1 MKQLDSYPTRG
12 RKAPRTD
19 DLCKVLFNNR
29 YRPGILMASDKLKY
43 HRARIGSGRR
53 IHCNEF
59 MGHDNLAPFIEIRD
73 LTVQFG
79 DVEALHNI
87 NLTIEEGES
96 VGILGRS
103 GSGKSVL
110 MHVLRGVESFPGISG
125 SVIFHIARCKKCRH
139 VEPPSH
145 VGEKCRCGGVLDAH
159 EADFTSQEINDP
171 LRRDIVRR
179 IAIMLQRTFA
189 LYGDERVIVNVMRAV
204 EETGESMSVHR
215 AADLL
220 DEVNMSHRLMHVARE
235 LSGGEKQRVVLARQL
250 AKSPMILLADEPTGT
265 LDPATAKVVHESIKR
280 AVNDFNMTL
289 IITSHWEDVMV
300 ELADRAILLDQGE
313 IKAEGKPKDVAA
325 QFLAM
330 AGELGKREEVIV
342 GPTIIKAGNLS
353 KRYISIDRGV
363 VKAVDN
369 VSLDVKEG
377 EIFGLVGV
385 SGGGK
390 TTLSK
395 MVSGI
400 ITPTGGSISVRVGDE
415 WVDMTVLGSSGRG
428 RATKYIGVLHQEYTL
443 YPSRSVLEN
452 LTEAIGLSLPF
463 ELAERKAIHT
473 LETVGFNEDQAETV
487 LSKMPDELSE
497 GERHRVAMAQV
508 LIKEPSIVILDE
520 PTGTMDAITKI
531 EVTKSILSAREELG
545 ETFVIVSHDMDF
557 VKNVCDRA
565 MLMRNGKAV
574 FAGLPQEVLAKI
586 TEEEEMEML
595 GS

>member
-1 MKQLDSYPTRG
+1 M
-12 RKAPRTD
+12 RKKINAEVSKLLPFFRDNSLTIVISRTHSK
-19 DLCKVLFNNR
+19 LRINLSSIM
-29 YRPGILMASDKLKY
+29 PGLVPNQPYITVNLWGMIY
-43 HRARIGSGRR
+43 
-53 IHCNEF
+53 
-59 MGHDNLAPFIEIRD
+59 LAPFIEIRD
-73 LTVQFG
+73 LTVRFG
-79 DVEALHNI
+79 DVVALRNI
-87 NLTIEEGES
+87 NLVIEEGES

-103 GSGKSVL
+103 GCGKSVL
-110 MHVLRGVESFPGISG
+110 MHVLRGVESFPGMSG
-125 SVIFHIARCKKCRH
+125 SVIFHVVRCEKCRH

-145 VGEKCRCGGVLDAH
+145 AGETCRCGGVLRPI
-159 EADFTSQEINDP
+159 EADFAALDINDP
-171 LRRDIVRR
+171 VRRDVVKR

-189 LYGDERVIVNVMRAV
+189 LYGDERVITNVMRAV
-204 EETGESMSVHR
+204 EEKGDTMSIHH

-220 DEVNMSHRLMHVARE
+220 DEVNLSHRLMHVARE

-250 AKSPMILLADEPTGT
+250 AKSPMVLLADEPTGT

-280 AVNDFNMTL
+280 AVKDFKMTL

-300 ELADRAILLDQGE
+300 ELTDRAILLDSGE
-313 IKAEGKPKDVAA
+313 IKAEGKPKDIAA

-330 AGELGKREEVIV
+330 AGTLGKREDVEI
-342 GPTIIKAGNLS
+342 GAPIIKANSLA

-369 VSLDVKEG
+369 VSLEVNEG

-400 ITPTGGSISVRVGDE
+400 ITPTGGSISVRVGDD
-415 WVDMTVLGSSGRG
+415 WVDMTVLGSNGRG
-428 RATKYIGVLHQEYTL
+428 RATKYIGILHQEYTL
-443 YPSRSVLEN
+443 YPSRSVIEN

-473 LETVGFNEDQAETV
+473 LETVGFTEEQAEAV
-487 LSKMPDELSE
+487 LVKMPDELSE

-508 LIKEPSIVILDE
+508 LIKEPRIVILDE

-531 EVTKSILSAREELG
+531 EVTRSILNARQELG

-557 VKNVCDRA
+557 VKNICDRA
-565 MLMRNGKAV
+565 LLMRNGQAI
-574 FAGLPQEVLAKI
+574 FSGLPSEVLARI
-586 TEEEEMEML
+586 TEEEEKELL

>member
-1 MKQLDSYPTRG
+1 
-12 RKAPRTD
+12 
-19 DLCKVLFNNR
+19 
-29 YRPGILMASDKLKY
+29 
-43 HRARIGSGRR
+43 
-53 IHCNEF
+53 
-59 MGHDNLAPFIEIRD
+59 MGHDSLAPFIEIRD
-73 LTVQFG
+73 LTVRFG
-79 DVEALHNI
+79 DVVALRNI
-87 NLTIEEGES
+87 NLVIEEGES

-110 MHVLRGVESFPGISG
+110 MHVLRGVESFPGMSG
-125 SVIFHIARCKKCRH
+125 SVIFHVARCMNCRR
-139 VEPPSH
+139 VEPPSRA
-145 VGEKCRCGGVLDAH
+145 GEKCKCGGVLDH
-159 EADFTSQEINDP
+159 IDADLVALDINDP
-171 LRRDIVRR
+171 LRRDIARR
-179 IAIMLQRTFA
+179 MAIMLQRTFA

-204 EETGESMSVHR
+204 EETGDTMSVQV

-220 DEVNMSHRLMHVARE
+220 DEVNLSHRLMHVARE

-250 AKSPMILLADEPTGT
+250 AKSPMVLLADEPTGT

-280 AVNDFNMTL
+280 AVHDFKMTL

-300 ELADRAILLDQGE
+300 ELTQRAILLDQGV

-330 AGELGKREEVIV
+330 AGELGLREEVAV
-342 GPTIIKAGNLS
+342 GAPIIKANGLS

-369 VSLDVKEG
+369 ASLEINEG
-377 EIFGLVGV
+377 EIFGLVGI

-395 MVSGI
+395 MLSGI
-400 ITPTGGSISVRVGDE
+400 ITPTGGSISVRVGDD
-415 WVDMTVLGSSGRG
+415 WVDMTVLGPNGRG
-428 RATKYIGVLHQEYTL
+428 RATKYIGILHQEYTL
-443 YPSRSVLEN
+443 YPSRSVIEN
-452 LTEAIGLSLPF
+452 MTEAIGLSLPF

-473 LETVGFNEDQAETV
+473 LETVGFGEDQAVAV
-487 LSKMPDELSE
+487 LEKMPDELSE

-508 LIKEPSIVILDE
+508 LIKEPRIVVLDE

-531 EVTKSILSAREELG
+531 EVTKSILNAREELG

-565 MLMRNGKAV
+565 MLMRNGKAI
-574 FAGLPQEVLAKI
+574 FTGLPDEVMAKI
-586 TEEEEMEML
+586 TEDEVKEML

>member
-1 MKQLDSYPTRG
+1 MAFMSRSDIPILVSFKYNVSYRNNCFKPNKRRS
-12 RKAPRTD
+12 RKIRFRIR
-19 DLCKVLFNNR
+19 FNRR
-29 YRPGILMASDKLKY
+29 Y
-43 HRARIGSGRR
+43 
-53 IHCNEF
+53 C
-59 MGHDNLAPFIEIRD
+59 NLAPFIEVRD

-79 DVEALHNI
+79 DVIALNKI

-110 MHVLRGVESFPGISG
+110 MHVLRGTETYPGVTG
-125 SVIFHIARCKKCRH
+125 SVIYHVARCRACGH
-139 VEPPSH
+139 VELPS
-145 VGEKCRCGGVLDAH
+145 GIGMKCRCGDLLEPFD
-159 EADFTSQEINDP
+159 ADFAALDVNDP
-171 LRRDIVRR
+171 LRRDVARR

-189 LYGDERVIVNVMRAV
+189 LYGDERVIINVMRAV
-204 EETGESMSVHR
+204 EESGDTMSVQR

-220 DEVNMSHRLMHVARE
+220 EEVNLSHRMMHVARE

-265 LDPATAKVVHESIKR
+265 LDPATAKLVHESIRR
-280 AVNDFNMTL
+280 AVKDFNMTL

-300 ELADRAILLDQGE
+300 DLADKAVLMDQGQ
-313 IKAEGKPKDVAA
+313 IKSIGVPRDVVA
-325 QFLAM
+325 QFIAM
-330 AGELGKREEVIV
+330 AGELGSREAIEVGEPIV
-342 GPTIIKAGNLS
+342 KVSNVS

-369 VSLDVKEG
+369 ANFEVNEG

-395 MVSGI
+395 IISGI
-400 ITPTGGSISVRVGDE
+400 ITPTSGNVYVRVGDD
-415 WVDMTVLGSSGRG
+415 WVDMSVLGPEGRG

-452 LTEAIGLSLPF
+452 LTESIGLALPF

-473 LETVGFNEDQAETV
+473 LTTVGFADDQAEGV
-487 LSKMPDELSE
+487 LDKMPDELSE

-520 PTGTMDAITKI
+520 PTGTMDSITKI
-531 EVTKSILSAREELG
+531 EVSKSILNARQELG

-557 VKNVCDRA
+557 VSNVCDRV
-565 MLMRNGKAV
+565 MLMRDGKPV
-574 FAGLPQEVLAKI
+574 HEGEPGEVITRI
-586 TEEEEMEML
+586 TEEEEMEMI
-595 GS
+595 SS

>member
-1 MKQLDSYPTRG
+1 M
-12 RKAPRTD
+12 
-19 DLCKVLFNNR
+19 
-29 YRPGILMASDKLKY
+29 I
-43 HRARIGSGRR
+43 
-53 IHCNEF
+53 
-59 MGHDNLAPFIEIRD
+59 NLAPFIEIKD
-73 LTVQFG
+73 LTVRFG
-79 DVEALHNI
+79 EVVALR
-87 NLTIEEGES
+87 NLNLVIEEGES

-110 MHVLRGVESFPGISG
+110 MHVLRGVESFQDISG
-125 SVIFHIARCKKCRH
+125 SVIYHVARCSKCHH

-145 VGEKCRCGGVLDAH
+145 VGKSCKCGSTLELFD
-159 EADFTSQEINDP
+159 ADFVSLDINDP
-171 LRRDIVRR
+171 LRRDVVKR

-204 EETGESMSVHR
+204 EETGDTMSVHV

-220 DEVNMSHRLMHVARE
+220 DEVNLSHRLMHVARE

-265 LDPATAKVVHESIKR
+265 LDPATARVVHDSIKR
-280 AVNDFNMTL
+280 AASDFKMTL

-300 ELADRAILLDQGE
+300 ELTQRAILLDQGE
-313 IKAEGKPKDVAA
+313 IKAEGKPKDIAA

-330 AGELGKREEVIV
+330 AGTLAKREEVEL
-342 GPTIIKAGNLS
+342 GEPMIKANGLS

-363 VKAVDN
+363 VKAVDD
-369 VSLDVKEG
+369 VSLEVNEG

-395 MVSGI
+395 MISGI
-400 ITPTGGSISVRVGDE
+400 LTPTGGSISVRVGDE
-415 WVDMTVLGSSGRG
+415 WVDMTVLGSNGRG
-428 RATKYIGVLHQEYTL
+428 RATKYIGILHQEYTL
-443 YPSRSVLEN
+443 YPSRSVIEN

-473 LETVGFNEDQAETV
+473 LETVGFSEEQAEAV
-487 LSKMPDELSE
+487 LEKMPHELSE

-508 LIKEPSIVILDE
+508 LIKEPRIVVLDE

-531 EVTKSILSAREELG
+531 EVTNSILNAREELG
-545 ETFVIVSHDMDF
+545 ETFIIVSHDMDF

-565 MLMRNGKAV
+565 MLMRNGRAI
-574 FAGLPQEVLAKI
+574 FTGLPDEVLSKI
-586 TEEEEMEML
+586 TEEEEKEML

>member
-1 MKQLDSYPTRG
+1 L
-12 RKAPRTD
+12 
-19 DLCKVLFNNR
+19 V
-29 YRPGILMASDKLKY
+29 SDEADITLK
-43 HRARIGSGRR
+43 
-53 IHCNEF
+53 F
-59 MGHDNLAPFIEIRD
+59 MGHDSLAPFIEIRD
-73 LTVQFG
+73 LTVRFG
-79 DVEALHNI
+79 EVVALRNI
-87 NLTIEEGES
+87 NLAIEEGES

-125 SVIFHIARCKKCRH
+125 SVIFHVSRCQKCRH
-139 VEPPSH
+139 VEMPSH
-145 VGEKCRCGGVLDAH
+145 AGEKCRCGGVLKPFD
-159 EADFTSQEINDP
+159 ADFVTLDINDP

-220 DEVNMSHRLMHVARE
+220 DEVNLSHRLMHVARE

-250 AKSPMILLADEPTGT
+250 AKSPMVLLADEPTGT
-265 LDPATAKVVHESIKR
+265 LDPATARVVHESIKR
-280 AVNDFNMTL
+280 AVQDFNMTL

-313 IKAEGKPKDVAA
+313 IKAEGKPKEIAA

-330 AGELGKREEVIV
+330 AGELGQREEVKV
-342 GPTIIKAGNLS
+342 GAPIIKASNLS

-363 VKAVDN
+363 VKAVDG

-400 ITPTGGSISVRVGDE
+400 ITPTSGSISVRVGDD
-415 WVDMTVLGSSGRG
+415 WVDMTVLGSNGRG
-428 RATKYIGVLHQEYTL
+428 RATKYIGILHQEYTL
-443 YPSRSVLEN
+443 YPSRSVIEN
-452 LTEAIGLSLPF
+452 LTESIGLSLPF
-463 ELAERKAIHT
+463 ELAERKAVHT
-473 LETVGFNEDQAETV
+473 LETVGFTEEQAETV

-557 VKNVCDRA
+557 VNNVCDRA

-574 FAGLPQEVLAKI
+574 YTGTPVQVLAKI
-586 TEEEEMEML
+586 TEEEEKEML

>member
-1 MKQLDSYPTRG
+1 
-12 RKAPRTD
+12 
-19 DLCKVLFNNR
+19 
-29 YRPGILMASDKLKY
+29 
-43 HRARIGSGRR
+43 
-53 IHCNEF
+53 
-59 MGHDNLAPFIEIRD
+59 MGHDSLAPFIEIRD
-73 LTVQFG
+73 LTVRFG
-79 DVEALHNI
+79 EVVALRNI
-87 NLTIEEGES
+87 NLVIEEGEA

-125 SVIFHIARCKKCRH
+125 SVIYHVARCEKCRH
-139 VEPPSH
+139 VEQPSH
-145 VGEKCRCGGVLDAH
+145 AGKKCGCGGVLKPFD
-159 EADFTSQEINDP
+159 ADFAALDINDP

-204 EETGESMSVHR
+204 EETGESMSIHR

-220 DEVNMSHRLMHVARE
+220 DEVNLSHRLMHVARE

-250 AKSPMILLADEPTGT
+250 AKSPMVLLADEPTGT
-265 LDPATAKVVHESIKR
+265 LDPATARLVHESIKR
-280 AVNDFNMTL
+280 AAGDFKMTL
-289 IITSHWEDVMV
+289 IITSHWEDVMI

-313 IKAEGKPKDVAA
+313 IKAVGAPKDVAA

-330 AGELGKREEVIV
+330 AGELGKREVVEV
-342 GPTIIKAGNLS
+342 GEPLIKASSLS

-369 VSLDVKEG
+369 VSFQVGEG

-395 MVSGI
+395 IVSGI
-400 ITPTGGSISVRVGDE
+400 ITPTTGSISVRVGDE
-415 WVDMTVLGSSGRG
+415 WVDMTVLGSNGRG
-428 RATKYIGVLHQEYTL
+428 RATKYIGILHQEYTL
-443 YPSRSVLEN
+443 YPSRSVIDN
-452 LTEAIGLSLPF
+452 LTESIGLALPF

-473 LETVGFNEDQAETV
+473 LETVGFTEEQAETV
-487 LSKMPDELSE
+487 LDKMPDELSE
-497 GERHRVAMAQV
+497 GERHRIAMAQV

-557 VKNVCDRA
+557 VQNVCDRA

-574 FAGLPQEVLAKI
+574 FTGLPSEVLAKI
-586 TEEEEMEML
+586 TEEEEKEML

>member
-1 MKQLDSYPTRG
+1 
-12 RKAPRTD
+12 
-19 DLCKVLFNNR
+19 
-29 YRPGILMASDKLKY
+29 
-43 HRARIGSGRR
+43 
-53 IHCNEF
+53 
-59 MGHDNLAPFIEIRD
+59 
-73 LTVQFG
+73 
-79 DVEALHNI
+79 
-87 NLTIEEGES
+87 
-96 VGILGRS
+96 
-103 GSGKSVL
+103 
-110 MHVLRGVESFPGISG
+110 
-125 SVIFHIARCKKCRH
+125 
-139 VEPPSH
+139 
-145 VGEKCRCGGVLDAH
+145 
-159 EADFTSQEINDP
+159 
-171 LRRDIVRR
+171 
-179 IAIMLQRTFA
+179 
-189 LYGDERVIVNVMRAV
+189 
-204 EETGESMSVHR
+204 
-215 AADLL
+215 
-220 DEVNMSHRLMHVARE
+220 MHVARE

-280 AVNDFNMTL
+280 AVKDFNMTL

-300 ELADRAILLDQGE
+300 ELTDRAILLDGGE
-313 IKAEGKPKDVAA
+313 IRAEGKPKDIAA

-330 AGELGKREEVIV
+330 AGKLGKREEVEI
-342 GPTIIKAGNLS
+342 GAPIIKANSLA

-369 VSLDVKEG
+369 VNLEVNEG

-400 ITPTGGSISVRVGDE
+400 ITPTGGSISMRVGDD
-415 WVDMTVLGSSGRG
+415 WVDMTVLGSNGRG
-428 RATKYIGVLHQEYTL
+428 RATKYIGILHQEYTL
-443 YPSRSVLEN
+443 YPSRSVIEN

-473 LETVGFNEDQAETV
+473 LETVGFTEEQAESV
-487 LSKMPDELSE
+487 LAKMPDELSE

-508 LIKEPSIVILDE
+508 LIKEPRIVILDE

-531 EVTKSILSAREELG
+531 EVTKSILNARQELG

-565 MLMRNGKAV
+565 VLMRNGQAI
-574 FAGLPQEVLAKI
+574 FTGLPSEVLAKI
-586 TEEEEMEML
+586 TEEEEKEML

>member
-1 MKQLDSYPTRG
+1 M
-12 RKAPRTD
+12 
-19 DLCKVLFNNR
+19 R
-29 YRPGILMASDKLKY
+29 Y
-43 HRARIGSGRR
+43 
-53 IHCNEF
+53 NEL
-59 MGHDNLAPFIEIRD
+59 MGHDSLAPFIEIRD
-73 LTVQFG
+73 LTVRFG
-79 DVEALHNI
+79 EVVALRNI
-87 NLTIEEGES
+87 NLVIEEGEA

-125 SVIFHIARCKKCRH
+125 SVIYHVARCEKCRH

-145 VGEKCRCGGVLDAH
+145 AGEKCRCGGVLKPVD
-159 EADFTSQEINDP
+159 ADFVALDINDS
-171 LRRDIVRR
+171 LRRDIAKR

-204 EETGESMSVHR
+204 EETGESMSIHR

-220 DEVNMSHRLMHVARE
+220 DEVNLSHRLMHVARE

-265 LDPATAKVVHESIKR
+265 LDPATAKLVHDSIKR
-280 AVNDFNMTL
+280 SAEDFKMTL
-289 IITSHWEDVMV
+289 VITSHWEDVMV

-313 IKAEGKPKDVAA
+313 IKAEGDPKDVAA

-330 AGELGKREEVIV
+330 AGELGKREKVEV
-342 GPTIIKAGNLS
+342 GEPIIKAIDLS

-369 VSLDVKEG
+369 VSLEVKEG

-395 MVSGI
+395 MLSGI
-400 ITPTGGSISVRVGDE
+400 ITPTSGSIYVRVGED
-415 WVDMTVLGSSGRG
+415 WVDMTVLGSNGRG
-428 RATKYIGVLHQEYTL
+428 RATKYIGILHQEYTL
-443 YPSRSVLEN
+443 YPSRSVIDN
-452 LTEAIGLSLPF
+452 LTESIGLALPY

-473 LETVGFNEDQAETV
+473 LETVGFTEDQADAV
-487 LSKMPDELSE
+487 LEKMPDELSE
-497 GERHRVAMAQV
+497 GERHRIAMAQV
-508 LIKEPSIVILDE
+508 LIKEPRIVILDE

-531 EVTKSILSAREELG
+531 EVTKSILNAREELG

-557 VKNVCDRA
+557 VRNICDRA
-565 MLMRNGKAV
+565 MLMRNGRAV
-574 FAGLPQEVLAKI
+574 FAGIPDEVLAKI
-586 TEEEEMEML
+586 TEEEEKELL

>member
-1 MKQLDSYPTRG
+1 MLPIPIFFGEISVTIVTGETHSELRINLSSIMPGLIPDEPYITLNLRG
-12 RKAPRTD
+12 M
-19 DLCKVLFNNR
+19 
-29 YRPGILMASDKLKY
+29 I
-43 HRARIGSGRR
+43 
-53 IHCNEF
+53 
-59 MGHDNLAPFIEIRD
+59 NLAPFIEIRD
-73 LTVQFG
+73 LTVRFG
-79 DVEALHNI
+79 DVVALRNI
-87 NLTIEEGES
+87 NLVINEGES

-103 GSGKSVL
+103 GCGKSVL
-110 MHVLRGVESFPGISG
+110 MHVLRGVEAFSGMTG
-125 SVIFHIARCKKCRH
+125 SVIFHVARCEKCRRT
-139 VEPPSH
+139 EPPSH
-145 VGEKCRCGGVLDAH
+145 VGEKCSCGGVLKAQK
-159 EADFTSQEINDP
+159 ADFVTMDINDP
-171 LRRDIVRR
+171 LRRDIARR

-189 LYGDERVIVNVMRAV
+189 LYGDERVITNVMRAV
-204 EETGESMSVHR
+204 EEMGTSMSVHH

-220 DEVNMSHRLMHVARE
+220 DEVNLSHRLMHVARE

-265 LDPATAKVVHESIKR
+265 LDPATANVVHESIKR
-280 AVNDFNMTL
+280 AVQDFHMTL

-300 ELADRAILLDQGE
+300 ELADRAILLDGGE
-313 IKAEGKPKDVAA
+313 IKAEGDPKDVAA

-330 AGELGKREEVIV
+330 AGTLGQREKAEV
-342 GPTIIKAGNLS
+342 GEPIIKAGGLA

-369 VSLDVKEG
+369 VSFEVNEG

-400 ITPTGGSISVRVGDE
+400 ITPTAGSISVRVGDE
-415 WVDMTVLGSSGRG
+415 WVDMTVLGSNGRG
-428 RATKYIGVLHQEYTL
+428 RATKYIGILHQEYTL
-443 YPSRSVLEN
+443 YPSRSVIEN

-473 LETVGFNEDQAETV
+473 LETVGFSEEQAEAV

-508 LIKEPSIVILDE
+508 LIKEPRIVILDE

-531 EVTKSILSAREELG
+531 EVTKSILNAREELG

-565 MLMRNGKAV
+565 MLMRNGQAI
-574 FAGLPQEVLAKI
+574 FAGLPDEVLAKI
-586 TEEEEMEML
+586 TEEEEKEML

>member
-1 MKQLDSYPTRG
+1 
-12 RKAPRTD
+12 
-19 DLCKVLFNNR
+19 
-29 YRPGILMASDKLKY
+29 
-43 HRARIGSGRR
+43 
-53 IHCNEF
+53 
-59 MGHDNLAPFIEIRD
+59 MGHDSLAPFIEIRD
-73 LTVQFG
+73 LTVRFG
-79 DVEALHNI
+79 NVEALRNI
-87 NLTIEEGES
+87 NLTIKEGES

-125 SVIFHIARCKKCRH
+125 SVIFHVARCMKCKH
-139 VEPPSH
+139 VEPPSLA
-145 VGEKCRCGGVLDAH
+145 GKSCRCGGVLEPFD
-159 EADFTSQEINDP
+159 ADFVKLDINDP
-171 LRRDIVRR
+171 LRRDIARR

-204 EETGESMSVHR
+204 EESGESSEAMSVHR

-220 DEVNMSHRLMHVARE
+220 DEVNLSHRMMHVARE

-280 AVNDFNMTL
+280 AVKDFNMTL

-313 IKAEGKPKDVAA
+313 IKSEGAPKDVAA

-330 AGELGKREEVIV
+330 AGELSQREAAVV
-342 GPTIIKAGNLS
+342 GEPIIRAYETS

-369 VSLDVKEG
+369 VSFEVHEG

-395 MVSGI
+395 LISGI
-400 ITPTGGSISVRVGDE
+400 ITPTAGNIWVRVGDE
-415 WVDMTVLGSSGRG
+415 WVDMTILGSSGRG

-443 YPSRSVLEN
+443 YPSRTVIDN
-452 LTEAIGLSLPF
+452 LTESIGLALPF

-473 LETVGFNEDQAETV
+473 LTTVGFTEEQAEAV
-487 LSKMPDELSE
+487 LEKMPDELSE
-497 GERHRVAMAQV
+497 GERHRIAMAQV

-531 EVTKSILSAREELG
+531 EVTKSILNAREELG

-574 FAGLPQEVLAKI
+574 FTGAPDAVLAKI
-586 TEEEEMEML
+586 TEEEEKEML

>member
-1 MKQLDSYPTRG
+1 
-12 RKAPRTD
+12 
-19 DLCKVLFNNR
+19 
-29 YRPGILMASDKLKY
+29 
-43 HRARIGSGRR
+43 
-53 IHCNEF
+53 
-59 MGHDNLAPFIEIRD
+59 MGHDSLAPFIEIRD
-73 LTVQFG
+73 LTVRFG
-79 DVEALHNI
+79 DVVALRNI
-87 NLTIEEGES
+87 NLVIEEGES

-110 MHVLRGVESFPGISG
+110 MHVLRGVESFPGMSG
-125 SVIFHIARCKKCRH
+125 SVIFHVARCNKCHR

-145 VGEKCRCGGVLDAH
+145 TGEKCKCGGVLDH
-159 EADFTSQEINDP
+159 IDADFVAMDINDP

-204 EETGESMSVHR
+204 EETGDTMSVHV

-220 DEVNMSHRLMHVARE
+220 DEVNLSHRLMHVARE

-250 AKSPMILLADEPTGT
+250 AKSPMVLLADEPTGT
-265 LDPATAKVVHESIKR
+265 LDPATAKVVHDSIKR
-280 AVNDFNMTL
+280 AVHDFKMTL

-300 ELADRAILLDQGE
+300 ELTQRAILLDQGE

-330 AGELGKREEVIV
+330 AGELGLREKVEV
-342 GPTIIKAGNLS
+342 GAPIIKANGLS

-369 VSLDVKEG
+369 ASLEINEG
-377 EIFGLVGV
+377 EIFGLVGI

-395 MVSGI
+395 MLSGI
-400 ITPTGGSISVRVGDE
+400 ITPTGGSISVRVGDD
-415 WVDMTVLGSSGRG
+415 WVDMTVLGPNGRG
-428 RATKYIGVLHQEYTL
+428 RATKYIGILHQEYTL
-443 YPSRSVLEN
+443 YPSRSVIEN

-473 LETVGFNEDQAETV
+473 LETVGFGEDQAEAV
-487 LSKMPDELSE
+487 LEKMPDELSE

-508 LIKEPSIVILDE
+508 LIKEPRIVVLDE

-531 EVTKSILSAREELG
+531 EVTKSILNAREELG

-565 MLMRNGKAV
+565 MLMRNGKAI
-574 FAGLPQEVLAKI
+574 FTGLPDEVLAKI
-586 TEEEEMEML
+586 TEEEEKEML

>member
-1 MKQLDSYPTRG
+1 
-12 RKAPRTD
+12 
-19 DLCKVLFNNR
+19 
-29 YRPGILMASDKLKY
+29 
-43 HRARIGSGRR
+43 
-53 IHCNEF
+53 
-59 MGHDNLAPFIEIRD
+59 MGHDSLAPFIEIRD
-73 LTVQFG
+73 LTVRFG
-79 DVEALHNI
+79 NVEALRNI
-87 NLTIEEGES
+87 NLTIKEGES

-125 SVIFHIARCKKCRH
+125 SVIFHVARCMKCKH
-139 VEPPSH
+139 VEPPSS
-145 VGEKCRCGGVLDAH
+145 VGKACRCGGILEPFD
-159 EADFTSQEINDP
+159 ADFVKLDINDP
-171 LRRDIVRR
+171 LRRDIARR

-204 EETGESMSVHR
+204 EESGEGGEAVSVHR

-220 DEVNMSHRLMHVARE
+220 DEVNLSHRMMHVARE

-265 LDPATAKVVHESIKR
+265 LDPATARVVHESIKR
-280 AVNDFNMTL
+280 AVKDFNMTL

-313 IKAEGKPKDVAA
+313 IRSEGLPKDVAA

-330 AGELGKREEVIV
+330 AGELGQRDEAVV
-342 GPTIIKAGNLS
+342 GEPIIRAYEAS

-369 VSLDVKEG
+369 VSFEVNEG

-395 MVSGI
+395 LISGI
-400 ITPTGGSISVRVGDE
+400 ITPTAGNIWVRVGDE
-415 WVDMTVLGSSGRG
+415 WVDMTILGPSGRG

-443 YPSRSVLEN
+443 YPSRTVIDN
-452 LTEAIGLSLPF
+452 LTESIGLALPF

-473 LETVGFNEDQAETV
+473 LTTVGFTEDQAEAV
-487 LSKMPDELSE
+487 LDKMPDELSE
-497 GERHRVAMAQV
+497 GERHRIAMAQV

-531 EVTKSILSAREELG
+531 EVTKSILNAREELG

-574 FAGLPQEVLAKI
+574 FTGAPDAVLAKI
-586 TEEEEMEML
+586 TEEEEKEML